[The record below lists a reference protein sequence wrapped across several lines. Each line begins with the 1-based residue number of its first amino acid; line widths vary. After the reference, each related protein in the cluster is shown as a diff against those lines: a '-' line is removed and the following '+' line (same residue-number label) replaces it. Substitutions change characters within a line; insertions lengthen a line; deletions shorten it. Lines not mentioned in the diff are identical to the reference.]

1 VISEEDVIV
10 EADGI
15 KVYFPIKKALSSRPA
30 GYVKAVDGL
39 SLEIRKGETLGV
51 VGESGSGKS
60 TLGRALLGLEPIT
73 GGAVRIHG
81 NDISK
86 ISKKDFR
93 MLRRKMQ
100 MVFQDP
106 YASLDP
112 RQQIGACI
120 AEPMTAHRLATKDEA
135 EKRAIELLEVVGL
148 SVQHF
153 YRRPHEFSG
162 GQRQRIGI
170 ARALALNPEFI
181 VCDEPVSALDVS
193 IQASVLNLLVSLQS
207 QFDLTYVFISH
218 DLRVVRYIANR
229 VVVMYLGAVMEQG
242 DTDLI
247 YSNPLHPYTKA
258 LISAIPE
265 AAYGAGKSH
274 VILKGDVPSPINP
287 PPGCRM
293 NTRCEYACDICKQQT
308 PELREIEAG
317 HFTACH
323 MVEIVNQ

>member
-1 VISEEDVIV
+1 VISEEDLMI

-15 KVYFPIKKALSSRPA
+15 KVYFPVKKALSSRPA

-39 SLEIRKGETLGV
+39 SLEIRRGETLGV

-73 GGAVRIHG
+73 GGTIKIHG
-81 NDISK
+81 NDIST
-86 ISKKDFR
+86 ISKKEFR

-242 DTDLI
+242 DTDSI
-247 YSNPLHPYTKA
+247 YSNPMHPYTKA

-265 AAYGAGKSH
+265 AVYGVEKNQ
-274 VILKGDVPSPINP
+274 VILKGDIPSPINP

-323 MVEIVNQ
+323 MVEIINQ